1 MDTKTIYKEMFLSA
15 PNAELL
21 VDKNGVIIKMNY
33 QVEKLFGY
41 KRNELTGKKVECL
54 IPDRIAHAHHTIR
67 DKYHKAPVRRE
78 MSESKDLLAKRK
90 DGSEFFVEISLS
102 PIKSDNET
110 FISASI
116 RDVSARVLL
125 TNKLQQSLTAIE
137 NKNKELEQFTYIAA
151 HDLQEPLNTVT
162 GFVELLSEQYKG
174 QLGGKADK
182 YLQFITGASARM
194 RSLIKGLLDYAHI
207 GRERKLSVVDCNKL
221 VTEIQYDLAFTI
233 AETSTTFRIDE
244 LPQVYGCESELRT
257 LFQNL
262 ISNAI
267 KFQKKDVAPQIKI
280 STKKKGDCWKFS
292 VQDNGIGIAEKHKEK
307 VFMIYQQ
314 LNARKEYKGFGIGLA
329 YCQKI
334 VELHNGKI
342 WVDSIPNE
350 GSTFYFTILNS
361 NDIR

>member
-1 MDTKTIYKEMFLSA
+1 MFLSA

-21 VDKNGVIIKMNY
+21 VDKNGIIVKMNY

-41 KRNELTGKKVECL
+41 EREELVGKKIECL
-54 IPDRIAHAHHTIR
+54 IPDRIAHTHHSTR
-67 DKYHKAPVRRE
+67 DKYSEAPVKRE
-78 MSESKDLLAKRK
+78 MADSKDLLAKRK

-102 PIKSDNET
+102 PIKTDNET

-116 RDVSARVLL
+116 RDVSRRVLL
-125 TNKLQQSLTAIE
+125 TSKLQQSLTAIE

-174 QLGGKADK
+174 RLDEKADK

-194 RSLIKGLLDYAHI
+194 RSLIKGLLEYSRI
-207 GRERKLSVVDCNKL
+207 GRERKLSVVACNKL
-221 VTEIQYDLAFTI
+221 VTEIQYGLAFAI
-233 AETSTTFRIDE
+233 AETGTTFSIDE

-267 KFQKKDVAPQIKI
+267 KFRREGVAPQINI
-280 STKKKGDCWKFS
+280 SAEKEGDYWKFS
-292 VQDNGIGIAEKHKEK
+292 VQDNGIGIIEEHKK
-307 VFMIYQQ
+307 KIFIIYQQ
-314 LNARKEYKGFGIGLA
+314 LNARKEYEGFGLGLA

-334 VELHNGKI
+334 VDLHGGKI

-350 GSTFYFTILNS
+350 GSTFYFNILIPTDNEKKS
-361 NDIR
+361 